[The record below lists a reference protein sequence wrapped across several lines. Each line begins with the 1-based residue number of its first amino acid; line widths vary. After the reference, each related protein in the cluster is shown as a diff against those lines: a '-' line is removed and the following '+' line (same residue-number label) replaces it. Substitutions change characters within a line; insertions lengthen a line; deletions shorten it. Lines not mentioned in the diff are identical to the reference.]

1 MDVLWPFD
9 EKIDERLLD
18 AISVA
23 IGYGITVEEFE
34 EALTLLSQS
43 LLGPETGAETV
54 ISNSKSDLE
63 IFDQNG
69 RKEEKVN
76 FSGQRIKRGLY
87 RSGGGLI
94 INADVNGTLNIL
106 RRFVLKEVG
115 DVDLLPTDRGFVFN
129 PIRISF

>member
-9 EKIDERLLD
+9 EKIDEKLLD

-23 IGYGITVEEFE
+23 TGYGITVEEFE

-76 FSGQRIKRGLY
+76 FH
-87 RSGGGLI
+87 LI
-94 INADVNGTLNIL
+94 EKIHI
-106 RRFVLKEVG
+106 
-115 DVDLLPTDRGFVFN
+115 
-129 PIRISF
+129 I